1 MPYNYLLDKKVII
14 KHYWLLSFKT
24 MLNMK
29 KIKSYANQ
37 TQDEQES
44 TPFNDMYG
52 KNNLMN
58 DDPNENMP
66 NIPAS
71 LSELKEIT
79 SK

>member
-1 MPYNYLLDKKVII
+1 VIEI
-14 KHYWLLSFKT
+14 ASAMNEITYILEEFRD
-24 MLNMK
+24 
-29 KIKSYANQ
+29 A
-37 TQDEQES
+37 QDEQES